1 MQTIE
6 QSIEV
11 NLPIRTV
18 YDQWT
23 QFEEFPQFMEGVEQ
37 VRQLDDKRLHWV
49 AEIAG
54 HRHEWD
60 AELYEQ
66 IPDQQIAWRSISGT
80 RNEGAVRFEALPENR
95 TRVYVR
101 LSFEPVGAME
111 KAGAALGLASSR
123 VKGDL
128 KRFKE
133 FIEAHGTETGAW
145 RGEIHDGET
154 TRDVSGV
161 PRSKRLFD
169 EQSGSISASGTSD
182 SGMSHQ

>member
-11 NLPIRTV
+11 DEPIRKV
-18 YDQWT
+18 YNQWT
-23 QFEEFPQFMEGVEQ
+23 QFEEFPQFMEGVER

-60 AELYEQ
+60 AEIQDQ
-66 IPDQQIAWRSISGT
+66 IPDEKISWRSTTGK
-80 RNEGAVRFEALPENR
+80 RNEGLVRFEKIADNR
-95 TRVYVR
+95 TRVNVTI
-101 LSFEPVGAME
+101 SFEPDGALE
-111 KAGAALGLASSR
+111 KMGSALGVASSR

-128 KRFKE
+128 KRFKD
-133 FIEAHGTETGAW
+133 FIEARGQESGAW
-145 RGEIHDGET
+145 RGEIRHGEAAREVDGT
-154 TRDVSGV
+154 A
-161 PRSKRLFD
+161 RSKRLFN

-182 SGMSHQ
+182 SGMGTQ